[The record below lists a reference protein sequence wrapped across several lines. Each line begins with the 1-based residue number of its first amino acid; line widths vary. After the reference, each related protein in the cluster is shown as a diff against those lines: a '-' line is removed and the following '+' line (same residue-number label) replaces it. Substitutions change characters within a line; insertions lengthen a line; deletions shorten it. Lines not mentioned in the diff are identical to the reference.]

1 MNDKE
6 NNSPPPIHLTA
17 GRLSCLSGQKR
28 NLSAI
33 YAKAQRRAGSGLDR
47 SNGERSLNYGR
58 RLGARKFCTPYK
70 KPVLKASSDEGH
82 NFTVHGV
89 PASSSFVRSQSTAAE
104 IENVSPVAPDLNE
117 FDFTSSGCDSIDN
130 RSADADASVDAD
142 LGSANND
149 SQDDDSDSEWDNDE
163 AQDGVISDDEDGGDF
178 EDSSSVDENEDE
190 VPIKRR
196 KVSLLTISILSVP
209 NEYYLQQL

>member
-1 MNDKE
+1 M
-6 NNSPPPIHLTA
+6 
-17 GRLSCLSGQKR
+17 
-28 NLSAI
+28 SA
-33 YAKAQRRAGSGLDR
+33 
-47 SNGERSLNYGR
+47 
-58 RLGARKFCTPYK
+58 P
-70 KPVLKASSDEGH
+70 
-82 NFTVHGV
+82 
-89 PASSSFVRSQSTAAE
+89 SSFVRSQSTAAE

-117 FDFTSSGCDSIDN
+117 FDFTTSGCDSIDN
-130 RSADADASVDAD
+130 RAADADASADAD

-149 SQDDDSDSEWDNDE
+149 SQDDGQDNDSDSEWDNDE